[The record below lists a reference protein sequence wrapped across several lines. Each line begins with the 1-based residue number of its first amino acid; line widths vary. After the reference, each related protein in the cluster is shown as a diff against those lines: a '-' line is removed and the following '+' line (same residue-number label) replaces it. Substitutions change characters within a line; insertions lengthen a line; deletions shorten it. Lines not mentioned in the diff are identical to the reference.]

1 MKYLLIFL
9 LFSSCL
15 FAQNKN
21 FRPTY
26 IFEGN
31 LKNDKTELKIKM
43 NFLILLDSSIVG
55 SYYYNPKNG
64 RLNLAGKLN
73 NDNTFVLSEW
83 NENKNTGI
91 FKGKISK
98 NKKKLIGT
106 WKSSKG
112 ELFNFNLSQAKD
124 ETYWSV
130 IKKNRSLFEYTTFEK
145 IKNEPNKVLSIDM
158 GNQGLNSL
166 PNFFSNLNKIQSINL
181 LGNQFQEFPKVLTQL
196 ETLDEISLSTNKLK
210 NIPSEIKN
218 LINLKILI
226 LNNNQLKELPKE
238 IGKLTEIKYLELGN
252 NYLSKL
258 PIEMKYLIKLEEMH
272 LERNDFSEQEKER
285 IKKMLPNCVIH
296 F

>member
-1 MKYLLIFL
+1 
-9 LFSSCL
+9 
-15 FAQNKN
+15 
-21 FRPTY
+21 
-26 IFEGN
+26 
-31 LKNDKTELKIKM
+31 M

-158 GNQGLNSL
+158 ANQGLNSL